1 MIKIKNIIIIIS
13 IILISSILIY
23 GCNKNN
29 NYKIK
34 IDNELYN
41 NYDYESLSNDKL
53 ETLISDKHSFILY
66 TYNPYCPFK
75 IPCETIFKS
84 VLKDLNIK
92 LYNIAF
98 EDLKKTSLN
107 DKISYAPSVIIFD
120 KGKIKSYLDA
130 ESDDDLNKYQDINE
144 FEEWMN
150 NYVYFSR

>member
-130 ESDDDLNKYQDINE
+130 ESDKDYNKYQDYETFKKWIEANI
-144 FEEWMN
+144 
-150 NYVYFSR
+150 VL